1 MAAWRETADHLQ
13 RANRPIVR
21 TRIRPNDRS
30 TGGVQS
36 SHDFDLT
43 LAMSLQVL
51 LEVKLV
57 EWLDGFDGAEGGLRA
72 VILSHE
78 GAAGRT
84 EPAHLRERG
93 APDGG
98 KRFRKPFTTD
108 FAEWTQVPAGRY
120 LAAFPELRCASESHA
135 VYRVPFGRWEF
146 LVPALVLMR
155 GLFPLIADGFA
166 YAFTPR
172 PLEALCI
179 LQSRAGHW
187 TVCMPDFTGVYK
199 GRFRRAQVEALTW
212 ASLFPSARN
221 TWYSVLRAAVQ
232 GRMAL
237 DLPNAVARVLPTGVR
252 IGKTIHVTTLSV
264 NAILATEAPS
274 AFAGQAPT
282 SFLFDQHTD
291 PIAPAVNA
299 YYERHEGD
307 AAKEYRLSDSEWSA
321 VSHFCERP
329 WLNGRKPRDNARE
342 VADGL
347 VIRAATLLPWAQIPV
362 GIAGSA
368 LALHSKNWR
377 MDGRLHQLLSCLRR
391 TRGDL
396 PYLRECAADAIARK
410 HSRKRGT

>member
-1 MAAWRETADHLQ
+1 
-13 RANRPIVR
+13 
-21 TRIRPNDRS
+21 
-30 TGGVQS
+30 
-36 SHDFDLT
+36 
-43 LAMSLQVL
+43 MSLQVL

-57 EWLDGFDGAEGGLRA
+57 EWMDGFDGAEGDLRA

-78 GAAGRT
+78 GVAET
-84 EPAHLRERG
+84 MEPADLRERG

-108 FAEWTQVPAGRY
+108 FAEWTQVPAARY
-120 LAAFPELRCASESHA
+120 LAAFPELRCAGESHA
-135 VYRVPFGRWEF
+135 VFRVPFGRWEF

-187 TVCMPDFTGVYK
+187 TVGLPDFTGVYK

-221 TWYSVLRAAVQ
+221 TWNSVLRAAAQ

-237 DLPNAVARVLPTGVR
+237 DLPKAVARVLPTGVR
-252 IGKTIHVTTLSV
+252 VGKTIHVTTLSV

-274 AFAGQAPT
+274 AFARQAPT

-299 YYERHEGD
+299 YYESHEDD
-307 AAKEYRLSDSEWSA
+307 AAKEYRLSDSEWA
-321 VSHFCERP
+321 TVSQFCERP
-329 WLNGRKPRDNARE
+329 WLNGRKPRDHARD

-347 VIRAATLLPWAQIPV
+347 LIRAATSLPWPQIPV
-362 GIAGSA
+362 PIAGGA

-377 MDGRLHQLLSCLRR
+377 SDGRLRQLLACLRQ

-396 PYLRECAADAIARK
+396 AYLRECSADVIAHK
-410 HSRKRGT
+410 HSRKARARATQT